1 MGENNNSNE
10 NVTVNNNNAMPQM
23 TMPTF
28 DVGQNLGG
36 TSHVTSPKTVDLNQS
51 IFGTS
56 TYQMVVG
63 KRNAS
68 IDRFEAYKVTKPAV
82 AREIEDFVARF
93 DYKNPE
99 HIQKFAAPVMGQHSL
114 KHLAEYVKN
123 NKDSEVY
130 DDIRVMLLDFIDEM
144 KPRPVNKSFGEKLR
158 EFFDKKKAES
168 QKYELEQA
176 RIDEIIDVMTKRV
189 EYNLAQVVTKDRTEI
204 VKFLGTEQQKALFID
219 KFVIAG
225 ELILKKMEE
234 EYLPVLKAEYDK
246 DPTSVDKKLAL
257 KEAEERTIEFLAR
270 LNNVITSSGITLI
283 NVDASLKEKEINK
296 RAEIF
301 LQDILDNTIP
311 ILAQQCM
318 LNMINKNS
326 KLPIE
331 ETMKIQQI
339 TEEIFKKNAQE
350 VGELYVA
357 TIEQSGRPFIS
368 IETLETVAGI
378 CKEATQ
384 RADEVKKE
392 QLKIQMESHE
402 RLEKINN
409 ELKISATEMAY
420 KTMSKKE
427 LEEMQKVADSFKPTL

>member
-1 MGENNNSNE
+1 MGENE
-10 NVTVNNNNAMPQM
+10 NVNVTENNTMPEM

-28 DVGQNLGG
+28 EMESNLGVN
-36 TSHVTSPKTVDLNQS
+36 TQVSTTKTVDLNQS

-68 IDRFEAYKVTKPAV
+68 IDRFEAYKVSNPAA
-82 AREIEDFVARF
+82 AREIEAFVTKF
-93 DYKNPE
+93 DYTNPE
-99 HIQKFAAPVMGQHSL
+99 HIQKFAAPVMGQHSI
-114 KHLAEYVKN
+114 KHLTEYVKN
-123 NKDSEVY
+123 NKDSELY
-130 DDIRVMLLDFIDEM
+130 EDIRIMLLDFIDEM
-144 KPRPVNKSFGEKLR
+144 KPRPQKKSFGDRLK

-168 QKYELEQA
+168 VKYELEQA
-176 RIDEIIDVMTKRV
+176 RIDEILDTMNKRI
-189 EYNLAQVVTKDRTEI
+189 EYNLAQVVTKDRNEI
-204 VKFLGTEQQKALFID
+204 IKFLGTEQQKSLFID

-225 ELILKKMEE
+225 ELILKKMED
-234 EYLPVLKAEYDK
+234 EYLPVLKTAYEK

-270 LNNVITSSGITLI
+270 LNNVITTSGITLI
-283 NVDASLKEKEINK
+283 NVDAALKEKEINK
-296 RAEIF
+296 RAEIY
-301 LQDILDNTIP
+301 LKDILDNTMP

-318 LNMINKNS
+318 LNMINK
-326 KLPIE
+326 KGQLPIE
-331 ETMKIQQI
+331 EAMKIQQI

-368 IETLETVAGI
+368 IETLETVANI

-384 RADEVKKE
+384 KADEVKKE
-392 QLKIQMESHE
+392 QLKLQMESHE

-409 ELKISATEMAY
+409 ELKISATELAY

-427 LEEMQKVADSFKPTL
+427 LEDLQKVADSFKPTF